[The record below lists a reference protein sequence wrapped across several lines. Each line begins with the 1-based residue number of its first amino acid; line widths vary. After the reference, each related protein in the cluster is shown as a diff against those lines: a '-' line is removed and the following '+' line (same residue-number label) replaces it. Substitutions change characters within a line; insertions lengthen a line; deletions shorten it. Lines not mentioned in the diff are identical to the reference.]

1 MPLRPE
7 DPSRA
12 SRGRLVAF
20 AIVSAVCAAVAGAYV
35 ASAVRRTPT
44 RSGTPDVAQVATLE
58 AIRARPHVMF
68 LATDGDAYRRIA
80 CAPLDDLS
88 QRIVTDVQCQRFH
101 FQSGRGIALGGADGS
116 GGVVLLDEALN
127 SVRAW
132 PLAGVPSR
140 ARVSPDG
147 TRAGM
152 TFFVAGDSYASAGF
166 STRTYALDLVDPA
179 AQPADL
185 EKLALWRADTRV
197 DAIDVNYWGI
207 TFPRQGSA
215 FYATVATND
224 RRYLV
229 RVDATAGEA
238 RVQADDV
245 ECPSLSPDGRRI
257 AFKER
262 IGTGSSIEWRLA
274 VLDVAGGPERRIEP
288 EVRSVDD
295 QVEWL
300 DDGHVLYA
308 LRDAGPPSTLRPDVW
323 VVAVDG
329 ASPPGLFLKGA
340 MSPVIVRP

>member
-1 MPLRPE
+1 MPPPPDDTTRSP
-7 DPSRA
+7 R
-12 SRGRLVAF
+12 RGRFVAF
-20 AIVSAVCAAVAGAYV
+20 GLVIAVCAIVAGVYV
-35 ASAVRRTPT
+35 ASAVRRT
-44 RSGTPDVAQVATLE
+44 RVSGTADPAAKPALE

-80 CAPLDDLS
+80 LAPLDDLT

-101 FQSGRGIALGGADGS
+101 FQNGRGIALGGVDGS
-116 GGVVLLDEALN
+116 GGVVLLDAALN
-127 SVRAW
+127 TVRTW
-132 PLAGVPSR
+132 PLSGVPSR

-147 TRAGM
+147 TRAGL
-152 TFFVAGDSYASAGF
+152 TFFVAGDSYASEGF

-185 EKLALWRADTRV
+185 EKLALWRGDARI
-197 DAIDVNYWGI
+197 DAIDVNYWGV
-207 TFPRQGSA
+207 TFPRAGSA

-224 RRYLV
+224 RRFLV
-229 RVDATAGEA
+229 QVDPKAGEA
-238 RVQADDV
+238 RVRGDDV

-257 AFKER
+257 AFKQR

-274 VLDVAGGPERRIEP
+274 VVDVGGGDARRIET
-288 EVRSVDD
+288 EIRSVDD

-329 ASPPGLFLKGA
+329 ASPPRLFLKGA
-340 MSPVIVRP
+340 MSPVVVRP